1 MYRLHSQS
9 DRCAHLSIRAGIALL
24 ALAAFTVTA
33 AFAADNRPWL
43 HIDTN
48 KQTLS
53 VMNNE
58 EVIVSISNISLGRGG
73 VAQHRFRDDP
83 ITPLG
88 SFRVAWINDDSPY
101 HRFYGFNYPTFE
113 HAMAAWEGGVIDGP
127 TFEKIMWSI
136 RNNRLPPQDT
146 PLGGNLGIHGLG
158 DADRQVHQLYNWTR
172 GCIALTNEQIDTL
185 APWMR
190 LGTKVVVD

>member
-1 MYRLHSQS
+1 MSHLPSRS
-9 DRCAHLSIRAGIALL
+9 DRCSYLSISAGIALL
-24 ALAAFTVTA
+24 ALGVFTATA
-33 AFAADNRPWL
+33 AFATEDHPWL

-48 KQTLS
+48 KQMLS
-53 VMNNE
+53 VMHHDK
-58 EVIVSISNISLGRGG
+58 VIVSIRNISLGRGG
-73 VAQHRFRDDP
+73 AAPHRFRDDR

-88 SFRVAWINDDSPY
+88 SFRVAWINDQSPY
-101 HRFYGFNYPTFE
+101 RRFYGFDYPTFD
-113 HAMAAWEGGVIDGP
+113 HAMAAWEEGIIDGP
-127 TFEKIMWSI
+127 TFQRIMWAI

-158 DADRQVHQLYNWTR
+158 GADRQVHQRYNWTR

-185 APWMR
+185 APWMQ